1 MIGVYPSTVT
11 VPHKSGMNAGSAIL
25 ITVVVLGV
33 LAYVDYNYTH
43 YVLNK
48 KPKEAKPLA

>member
-1 MIGVYPSTVT
+1 MIGEYPSTVV

-25 ITVVVLGV
+25 LTVVVLGV

-43 YVLNK
+43 YLLNK
-48 KPKEAKPLA
+48 KPKEVKPSA